1 MRSVEVWAT
10 STSLRAAAARVVHAA
25 LVTAAV
31 FACCIVAAG
40 RADAASSTCVP
51 AQLASAA
58 YPLVL
63 VKARVNGQGP
73 FTFFVD
79 TGATVSIV
87 SASVA
92 RRLHLAPL
100 PATVQG
106 VGAGGRFST
115 RASVASISI
124 GGVTQERVLVATFD
138 LSQIN
143 GAVGAMDGGLG
154 YNFLKAYRVTID
166 YPGRELCLDG
176 T

>member
-1 MRSVEVWAT
+1 MRSFTALLT
-10 STSLRAAAARVVHAA
+10 AA
-25 LVTAAV
+25 L
-31 FACCIVAAG
+31 FACCAVPPAA
-40 RADAASSTCVP
+40 RAASSTCVP

-87 SASVA
+87 SASLA

-100 PATVQG
+100 PAAVQG
-106 VGAGGRFST
+106 IGAGGRFST
-115 RASVASISI
+115 RASVATISI
-124 GGVTQERVLVATFD
+124 GGVSQERVLVATFD

-154 YNFLKAYRVTID
+154 YNFLKAYRVSID
-166 YPGRELCLDG
+166 YPGRELCLEAP
-176 T
+176 

>member
-1 MRSVEVWAT
+1 MRSFTALLT
-10 STSLRAAAARVVHAA
+10 AA
-25 LVTAAV
+25 LVACFAVPPAAS
-31 FACCIVAAG
+31 
-40 RADAASSTCVP
+40 AASSTCVP

-87 SASVA
+87 SASLA
-92 RRLHLAPL
+92 RKLHLAPL
-100 PATVQG
+100 PAAVQG
-106 VGAGGRFST
+106 IGAGGRFST
-115 RASVASISI
+115 RASVATISI
-124 GGVTQERVLVATFD
+124 GGVSQERVLVATFD

-154 YNFLKAYRVTID
+154 YNFLKAYRMTID
-166 YPGRELCLDG
+166 YPGRELCLEG
-176 T
+176 A